1 MFHHLGQVAK
11 KRLNILKKSAIMKE
25 SNNYKDKGHDKLFLL
40 SRDFVVGENEE
51 KNNLLLPFE

>member
-1 MFHHLGQVAK
+1 
-11 KRLNILKKSAIMKE
+11 MKE
-25 SNNYKDKGHDKLFLL
+25 SDKYKDKGHDKLFLL